1 MLGNRRIAK
10 RIALFIL
17 ITAAAL
23 AIDPAAISIAAEEE
37 KKKELPPR
45 AISLAPEYTGVLAAK
60 GEDLSV
66 DLIVANR
73 GRSAE
78 DIDLQVTSAPK
89 GWKAWVKTYS
99 FGVTGVH
106 LESDK
111 TKTLTL
117 QLEPEEQVGPGQ
129 YAFRIEAQTSD
140 GRLSDKTQLV
150 VTVEEA
156 KKQKK
161 ARGVNITTSYPVLRG
176 PTDAEFEFSVEVE
189 NELNKDTIFNLSARS
204 PKGWET
210 NFKPAYEDKFFSSL
224 RIKANQSQTMAVT
237 VKPHPGAEPG
247 EYPVEIKV
255 SSAEAKGKAS
265 LMVALT
271 GTHKMEMGTGS
282 GLLSLDAVR
291 GKEAN
296 LSFFIRNSG
305 SAALNNIQFL
315 SLKPE
320 NWKVAFSPEAI
331 PALPPEELK
340 QVDVSITPADQ
351 ALVGDYSVGL
361 NAKTGRLSKH
371 LELRVTVK
379 ASTAWGWVGI
389 GIIVLVIVGL
399 VSLFIRLG
407 RR

>member
-1 MLGNRRIAK
+1 MLENRRISK
-10 RIALFIL
+10 RITLFVL

-23 AIDPAAISIAAEEE
+23 LVNPATSSIAAEKEN
-37 KKKELPPR
+37 KKELPPR
-45 AISLAPEYTGVLAAK
+45 AISVAPEYTGVLAAE

-73 GRSAE
+73 GRRDE
-78 DIDLQVTSAPK
+78 DIDLQVTSVPQ
-89 GWKAWVKTYS
+89 GWKAWIKTYS

-117 QLEPEEQVGPGQ
+117 KLEPEEQVGPGR
-129 YAFRIEAQTSD
+129 YAFQIRAQTGD
-140 GRLSDKTQLV
+140 GGLSESTKLV
-150 VTVEEA
+150 VTVEAE
-156 KKQKK
+156 KKKK
-161 ARGVNITTSYPVLRG
+161 KTKGVNITTSYPVLRG

-189 NELNKDTIFNLSARS
+189 NELDKDTIFNLSARA
-204 PKGWET
+204 PEGWET

-224 RIKANQSQTMAVT
+224 RIKANQSQTMAVS

-255 SSAEAKGKAS
+255 SSAEAEGKAS
-265 LMVALT
+265 LMVALS
-271 GTHKMEMGTGS
+271 GTHKMEMGTAS

-296 LSFFIRNSG
+296 LSFFVRNSG
-305 SAALNNIQFL
+305 SAALNNIEFL
-315 SLKPE
+315 SLKSE
-320 NWKVAFSPEAI
+320 NWKVEFSPEAI
-331 PALPPEELK
+331 PALAPEELK
-340 QVDVSITPADQ
+340 QVDVSITPAEQ

-371 LELRVTVK
+371 IELRVTVK
-379 ASTAWGWVGI
+379 ASTAWGWIGI
-389 GIIVLVIVGL
+389 GIILLVIAGL
-399 VSLFIRLG
+399 VTLFIRLG